1 MLVPV
6 LSALLDLD
14 YPEYEVIVVN
24 DGSTDRTLD
33 LLRTTYA
40 LEPVERFYRRILP
53 SDPVT
58 AIFRSTVEPRLT
70 VVDKVAGGNKAVER
84 NPRVD
89 TAAFEQP

>member
-33 LLRTTYA
+33 LLRTTSHSSRSSA
-40 LEPVERFYRRILP
+40 
-53 SDPVT
+53 ST
-58 AIFRSTVEPRLT
+58 AGSSRAIR
-70 VVDKVAGGNKAVER
+70 
-84 NPRVD
+84 
-89 TAAFEQP
+89 

>member
-1 MLVPV
+1 M
-6 LSALLDLD
+6 
-14 YPEYEVIVVN
+14 
-24 DGSTDRTLD
+24 
-33 LLRTTYA
+33 
-40 LEPVERFYRRILP
+40 
-53 SDPVT
+53 T